1 MKRYYRF
8 YISTEEILEFDAEMV
23 SFETAKR
30 RAKAWAKEQEALC
43 EYKGIFEHD
52 SQNRAW

>member
-1 MKRYYRF
+1 MKSYYRF
-8 YISTEEILEFDAEMV
+8 YIHSKVEEEILEYDNGMV

-30 RAKAWAKEQEALC
+30 RAKAWAKNANASC

-52 SQNRAW
+52 F